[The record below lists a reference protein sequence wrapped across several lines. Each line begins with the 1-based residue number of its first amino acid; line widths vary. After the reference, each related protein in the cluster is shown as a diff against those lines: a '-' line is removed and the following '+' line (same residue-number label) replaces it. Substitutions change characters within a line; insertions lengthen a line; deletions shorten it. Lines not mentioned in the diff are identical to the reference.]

1 MTRCF
6 YCKGE
11 IKESLTK
18 FVVDLGD
25 CVLVIKDVPG
35 LVCCQCGEVSYSND
49 VAQQIEKI
57 AETVRNSFMSEVAIV
72 EFSKCV
78 A

>member
-1 MTRCF
+1 MKCF

-11 IKESLTK
+11 TAEALTK

-25 CVLVIKDVPG
+25 CVLVVKDVPG
-35 LVCCQCGEVSYSND
+35 LVCRQCGEVSYSNE
-49 VAQQIEKI
+49 VARQLEKI
-57 AETVRNSFMSEVAIV
+57 VKAVRDSFMSEVAIV